1 MKQFA
6 RPLMLLAALAACTPN
21 SQTAAERRAEAA
33 RADSSA
39 AGYDVAVV
47 GTQAPAPDSASD
59 STRQG
64 SPGALGG
71 AVTKPAL
78 QGGAVIPPPIVTVPR
93 VVTQPGH
100 RPAVTVVDTTRGRR
114 GRGGSPLGDP
124 RATGLPPLD
133 PALEA
138 TFLAFDDVKKTAT
151 FQLAA
156 GNELD
161 NQISLNGAQRG
172 ERTLTVPVGWRVGI
186 EFTNRD
192 AELPHSAT
200 IVAGFE
206 PIPEQLPLPAFPNA
220 RTDKVDEGLLEG
232 DSDVISFVADRAG
245 RYLIAC
251 GVLGHAQRGQWIV
264 LQVSPTATVPTYR

>member
-1 MKQFA
+1 M
-6 RPLMLLAALAACTPN
+6 
-21 SQTAAERRAEAA
+21 
-33 RADSSA
+33 
-39 AGYDVAVV
+39 
-47 GTQAPAPDSASD
+47 
-59 STRQG
+59 
-64 SPGALGG
+64 
-71 AVTKPAL
+71 
-78 QGGAVIPPPIVTVPR
+78 
-93 VVTQPGH
+93 
-100 RPAVTVVDTTRGRR
+100 
-114 GRGGSPLGDP
+114 
-124 RATGLPPLD
+124 
-133 PALEA
+133 
-138 TFLAFDDVKKTAT
+138 FLAFDSVKKTAT

-172 ERTLTVPVGWRVGI
+172 QRTLTVPVGWRVGI

-206 PIPEQLPLPAFPNA
+206 SIPEQLPPPAFPNA
-220 RTDKVDEGLLEG
+220 HTDKVDEGLLEG